1 MLSIVI
7 PAWGEQPALLDTLAS
22 LVHAAAEGVVRDVA
36 LATPEANDFLRRV
49 ADSAGCE
56 LVEGPDDRGALVSQV
71 AGRMKS
77 PWIFVIE
84 QGFAPGGDWM
94 NDVAN
99 FVARE
104 DASLPAKPRRGVLT
118 LVPERGWGVAERF
131 VNLQTDLFGKSWPA
145 QGLIAPRD
153 TFASTVAGQIVRLR
167 SPMHNRHGP
176 GRYGP

>member
-1 MLSIVI
+1 MQAL
-7 PAWGEQPALLDTLAS
+7 PAAPVSNGTKVVLGVRACFQSSFRPGASEPALLDTLAS

-104 DASLPAKPRRGVLT
+104 DASLP
-118 LVPERGWGVAERF
+118 
-131 VNLQTDLFGKSWPA
+131 
-145 QGLIAPRD
+145 
-153 TFASTVAGQIVRLR
+153 R
-167 SPMHNRHGP
+167 SPG
-176 GRYGP
+176 GAC